1 MHTQMRVSK
10 GTVTNPSHR
19 DMLSDAWFRRLRNIV
34 FPVLPTNRRAED
46 RVKIAILDSGIDL
59 NENSI
64 FVNRN
69 RIKYQSFLPNEEG
82 IEDRLGHGTHCA
94 ALLLQVAPDS
104 DIYVARITSSGSLD
118 ATDSIEKVT
127 ETLHGLHLVEIG

>member
-1 MHTQMRVSK
+1 MRVSRS
-10 GTVTNPSHR
+10 TLTNPSHR
-19 DMLSDAWFRRLRNIV
+19 DMLSDAWFRRLRNVV

-64 FVNRN
+64 FVKRN
-69 RIKYQSFLPNEEG
+69 QIKYQSFLPNEEG
-82 IEDRLGHGTHCA
+82 IEDLIGHGTHCA
-94 ALLLQVAPDS
+94 ALLLRVAPNS

-118 ATDSIEKVT
+118 TTDSIENVT
-127 ETLHGLHLVEIG
+127 GPLHGLLIIEIG